1 MTPEKSIEQRAEH
14 FRATFQHVAD
24 QIGRVFVGHRALVEH
39 TLISFFCGGH
49 TLIEGAPGLGKTL
62 LVRTLA
68 QSLRLTYSRVQ
79 CTPDLLPGDVTGT
92 NILVDGPGG
101 ARAFAFHKG
110 PIFANIVLADEI
122 NRATPRTQAAFL
134 EAMQEHQVTV
144 FGATHAIATPFAVFA
159 TENPIE
165 MEGTYALPEA
175 QLDRFFFKL
184 LMPSPTLDELA
195 EIVQRT
201 TGTETAEPAPEI
213 DADAVIDLRR
223 LIREVPVADDVLRMA
238 LRLVRATHPDADEA
252 PLRIRQYGRYGASP
266 RAAQALILGAKAHA
280 LINRRY
286 HVAKDDIRAV
296 ALASLRHRVLV
307 NFQAE
312 MDHVSADALVADVIA
327 AAEVP

>member
-1 MTPEKSIEQRAEH
+1 MTSPQSIEQRADA
-14 FRATFQHVAD
+14 FRATFQHVTD
-24 QIGRVFVGHRALVEH
+24 QVRRAFVGHHALVEQA
-39 TLISFFCGGH
+39 LIAFFCGGH

-62 LVRTLA
+62 LVRTIA
-68 QSLRLTYSRVQ
+68 QSLKLSYSRVQ

-92 NILVDGPGG
+92 NILTDGPQG
-101 ARAFAFHKG
+101 ARAFSFHKG
-110 PIFANIVLADEI
+110 PIFANVVLADEI
-122 NRATPRTQAAFL
+122 NRATPRTQSAFL

-144 FGATHAIATPFAVFA
+144 FGATYEIPAPFAVFA

-165 MEGTYALPEA
+165 MEGTYPLPEA

-184 LMPSPTLDELA
+184 LMPSPTTDELA
-195 EIVQRT
+195 EIISRT
-201 TGTETAEPAPEI
+201 TGALAVQPAPQ
-213 DADAVIDLRR
+213 ADAAAVAGMMA
-223 LIREVPVADDVLRMA
+223 LIREVPVADDVLRLA

-280 LINRRY
+280 LLHSRY

-296 ALASLRHRVLV
+296 APAALRHRVLV

-312 MDHVSADALVADVIA
+312 MEKIAVDSLVADVLA
-327 AAEVP
+327 SAEGH